1 MEDARAL
8 MDCSSNYSDRR
19 AGWYHRCQP
28 ALAACGARDVSRIMF
43 GVRSLVVAAPS
54 ALPVLAALLLTAVF
68 LASARAFFYRQRY
81 ESFTSSTPLAA
92 NEYLVLGFLGGLEAW
107 NSETQGVRQLALAL
121 RAKNLPGVHV
131 ETAEDQKR
139 ALALELIRRAFD
151 RNHDGVLDDRERRS
165 VRLVLYGMSFGG
177 AAVIKLARQLKA
189 IDVPVLLTVQVDS
202 VGWGDAIIPSN
213 VAAAANLYQ
222 TDGIFVRGE
231 RTIRAEDPAK
241 TVILGNFRFAY
252 RDKKIDLSAVPWYK
266 LVFRVAHSK
275 MNADP
280 EVWAKV
286 GELILNVIS
295 DQRPD

>member
-1 MEDARAL
+1 L
-8 MDCSSNYSDRR
+8 
-19 AGWYHRCQP
+19 
-28 ALAACGARDVSRIMF
+28 
-43 GVRSLVVAAPS
+43 
-54 ALPVLAALLLTAVF
+54 LLLTAIILTAAV
-68 LASARAFFYRQRY
+68 LAAAYAMFSRQRY
-81 ESFTSSTPLAA
+81 ETFTSPTPLAA
-92 NEYLVLGFLGGLEAW
+92 GEYLVLGFLGGLEAW

-121 RAKNLPGVHV
+121 RARNRPGVHV
-131 ETAEDQKR
+131 ETVEEQKR
-139 ALALELIRRAFD
+139 ALAMELIRRAFD
-151 RNHDGVLDDRERRS
+151 RNHDGVLDDQERRS

-177 AAVIKLARQLKA
+177 AAVVKLARQLEA

-202 VGWGDAIIPSN
+202 VGLDDAVIPPN

-231 RTIRAEDPAK
+231 RTIRAADVAK
-241 TVILGNFRFAY
+241 TVVLGNYRFAY

-280 EVWAKV
+280 DVWAKV

-295 DQRPD
+295 AAHP